1 MNDGITL
8 SPMRSING
16 RVLLLA
22 LALVT
27 VAGIVS
33 AKTMFVG
40 GGADEQQSSPP
51 AVISNAASQI
61 SRLEQTVRD
70 RPDDGVALT
79 KLASAYVER
88 ARETGDPS
96 FYPLAST
103 AIERA
108 LALQPDDP
116 QTLVVA
122 GGLALSRH
130 DFTGA
135 LLLAQRA
142 QMLAPSVVATYAVL
156 TDAFVELGRYDE
168 AVVAAQ
174 HLADLHPDF
183 AAYSRIS
190 YIRELHGDLDGA
202 IEAMR
207 QAVNAGSAV
216 QQDAVWALVLL
227 GNLYLMKGDV
237 DGAEAQYRGAATI
250 LPDDPQSRVGLGKLA

>member
-1 MNDGITL
+1 
-8 SPMRSING
+8 
-16 RVLLLA
+16 LLLA
-22 LALVT
+22 LALVA

-40 GGADEQQSSPP
+40 NRTDEPAIQF

-61 SRLEQTVRD
+61 SRLEQSVRE
-70 RPDDGVALT
+70 RPDDGVSLT
-79 KLASAYVER
+79 QLASAYVQR

-96 FYPLAST
+96 FYPLAAT
-103 AIERA
+103 AVQRA
-108 LALQPDDP
+108 LVLRPDDP
-116 QTLVVA
+116 QTLIVA

-135 LLLAQRA
+135 LALAQRA
-142 QMLAPSVVATYAVL
+142 EGLAPSVVATYAVL

-168 AVVAAQ
+168 ATVAAQ

-202 IEAMR
+202 IE
-207 QAVNAGSAV
+207 
-216 QQDAVWALVLL
+216 
-227 GNLYLMKGDV
+227 
-237 DGAEAQYRGAATI
+237 
-250 LPDDPQSRVGLGKLA
+250 